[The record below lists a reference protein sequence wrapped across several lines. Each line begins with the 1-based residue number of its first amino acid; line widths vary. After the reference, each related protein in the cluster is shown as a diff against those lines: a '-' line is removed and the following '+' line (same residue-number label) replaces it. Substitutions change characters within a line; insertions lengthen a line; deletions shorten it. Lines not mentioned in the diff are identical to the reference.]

1 MECSYRFPVM
11 WLFVQQHWRDG
22 VEILILSALAYH
34 AYLFLRATRGASILL
49 GLLVLLLSLT
59 IISDFLQLE
68 VISWLMGRLGAF
80 IAIGAV
86 VIFQPELRRMLA
98 ELGSQRIFN
107 FNRTDDASLAKL
119 IEAMEE
125 LSHKRVGALIAI
137 RRGIDLRQ
145 YAETGVKVDAEISS
159 ELLNT
164 IFHPK
169 TSLHDGGIIVDQG
182 RIGYAGCV
190 FPVSQREVRDRAVG
204 LRHRAAI
211 GISEETDAVVL
222 VVSEET
228 GALSL
233 CFKGRLAHDLEA
245 QELRTRL
252 DNILINGTDDD
263 EERDEKTRD
272 VGAGV

>member
-1 MECSYRFPVM
+1 M

-22 VEILILSALAYH
+22 VEIVILAALAYN
-34 AYLFLRATRGASILL
+34 AYLFLRATRGVAILL

-68 VISWLMGRLGAF
+68 VITWLMGRLGAF

-107 FNRTDDASLAKL
+107 FNRTDDESLDKL

-137 RRGIDLRQ
+137 KRGIELRQ
-145 YAETGVKVDAEISS
+145 YADSGVEIDAEISS

-169 TSLHDGGIIVDQG
+169 TSLHDGGIIIEQG
-182 RIGYAGCV
+182 RISFAGCV

-211 GISEETDAVVL
+211 GITEETDAVAL

-228 GALSL
+228 GALSI
-233 CFKGRLAHDLEA
+233 CFKGKLIHDLEP
-245 QELRTRL
+245 EVLRRHV
-252 DNILINGTDDD
+252 DDILTNGSINED
-263 EERDEKTRD
+263 EDRDEKTRD
-272 VGAGV
+272 LGAGV